1 MSFDPIERWMRC
13 RPLMLTCVCF
23 VVGVV
28 IGYMVGFSPL
38 VWGGALLIALT
49 ALILFRKGVLLFSS
63 SLLIGALITACA
75 LISPSVTPQEDVLLT
90 GRIISEPYSRDNY
103 ARFLLED
110 VSADGVKLPTRVM
123 LYLHSYED
131 DVLLPSYPYGTT
143 LSVRAD
149 TYIPSPATNP
159 HESSYADYLRREDV
173 FLAASASVDDLAG
186 VLPSEPSLRGAA
198 LRLKHRLNTVI
209 YELYDE
215 RCAPLIS
222 ALLLGERS
230 LLPDELYDAFR
241 TAGLAHL
248 LAISGLHISCLAAAL
263 DWMMRKMRI
272 PQIVVFVVITLFLGC
287 YAYLVG
293 CPVSILRAV
302 IMYVL
307 AALARIFGRPSDP
320 ATNLSLAAVLVLLVD
335 PLFIADASMIL
346 SFGSV
351 AGLILLTQSLVPKS
365 LLRVRGILHTPV
377 RVLTLALCASL
388 AAQIPTLPALAE
400 MFGEVPLYSLLANL
414 PALPLMTAALP
425 FAMLSV
431 VLGCIQTGLGAPI
444 AWCVEQLFSVL
455 IDFTSVI
462 AALPHASIRIPCW
475 SAGMILL
482 YVALCILASSVSA
495 LPKFLKKTCL
505 VLLPLVALCACLRP
519 LAYPA
524 EGLEVLFLDAGQAD
538 AALIRAEDQYYLM
551 DAGEDSTM
559 AEYLAHSGIR
569 PSGVFLSH
577 PHSDHAMGMV
587 DVLAFCPPAV
597 IYVPCLWDD
606 VPADEGIPEMIKS
619 AEDMGWIVR
628 FLEAG
633 DTVPLSDHVTAHIH
647 QPWEGMTDDANGAS
661 LVMSVAYGASSVLFT
676 GDLTI
681 EDEYAFLPDCDVLK
695 IPHHGAKSSTSS
707 LLLRMTSPT
716 AAIISVGH
724 NSYGHPAEQ
733 TLEKLNQAGI
743 SVHRTD
749 ECGALSVLLDGNGQ
763 IKITPF
769 PKTTPS
775 EVIP

>member
-1 MSFDPIERWMRC
+1 MSLDPIARWMRC
-13 RPLMLTCVCF
+13 RPLMLVCVCF
-23 VVGVV
+23 VIGVIIAYTVGLP
-28 IGYMVGFSPL
+28 PL
-38 VWGGALLIALT
+38 AWCGALLIALI
-49 ALILFRKGVLLFSS
+49 ALMLIRRGALVFPAA
-63 SLLIGALITACA
+63 LLIGALLTSCA
-75 LISPSVTPQEDVLLT
+75 LINPIVTPQEDVLLT
-90 GRIISEPYSRDNY
+90 GRVVSEPYSRDNY

-110 VSADGVKLPTRVM
+110 VTADGEKLPTRVM
-123 LYLHSYED
+123 LYLHSYEEEIF
-131 DVLLPSYPYGTT
+131 LPSYPYGTT
-143 LSVRAD
+143 ISVRAD

-159 HESSYADYLRREDV
+159 HESSYADHLRRENV
-173 FLAASASVDDLAG
+173 FLAASASVDDL
-186 VLPSEPSLRGAA
+186 VSTLPPKPSLRGTA
-198 LRLKHRLNTVI
+198 LHLKDHLNAVI

-215 RCAPLIS
+215 KCAPLVS

-263 DWMMRKMRI
+263 DWLMRKMRI
-272 PQIVVFVVITLFLGC
+272 PQGIVFVVITLFLSC

-307 AALARIFGRPSDP
+307 AALARMAGRVSDP
-320 ATNLSLAAVLVLLVD
+320 ATNLSLTAVIVLLID
-335 PLFIADASMIL
+335 PLLIADASMIL

-377 RVLTLALCASL
+377 RALTLALCASL
-388 AAQIPTLPALAE
+388 AAQVATLPALSRL
-400 MFGEVPLYSLLANL
+400 FGEVPLYSLIANL
-414 PALPLMTAALP
+414 PALPLMTAVLP

-431 VLGCIQTGLGAPI
+431 ALGCISTGLGAPI
-444 AWCVEQLFSVL
+444 AWCVGQVFSVL
-455 IDFTSVI
+455 IDFTGVI
-462 AALPHASIRIPCW
+462 AALPHAAIRIPCW
-475 SAGMILL
+475 SAGMIWL
-482 YVALCILASSVSA
+482 YVGLCILASSVSA

-505 VLLPLVALCACLRP
+505 VLLPVAALCACLRP
-519 LAYPA
+519 LTYPT
-524 EGLEVLFLDAGQAD
+524 ENLEVLFLDAGQAD
-538 AALIRAEDQYYLM
+538 AALIRAEDQYYIM

-577 PHSDHAMGMV
+577 PHSDHALGMV

-606 VPADEGIPEMIKS
+606 VPADEGIPEMMNLAK
-619 AEDMGWIVR
+619 DMGWIVR
-628 FLEAG
+628 YLEAG
-633 DTVPLSDHVTAHIH
+633 DAVALSDHVTARVY

-661 LVMSVAYGASSVLFT
+661 LVMSVSYGSSSVLFT

-681 EDEYAFLPDCDVLK
+681 GDEYAFLPDCDVLK

-707 LLLRMTSPT
+707 LLLRMTSPS
-716 AAIISVGH
+716 AAVISVGH
-724 NSYGHPAEQ
+724 NSYGHPSEE
-733 TLEKLNQAGI
+733 TLEKLKAAGI
-743 SVHRTD
+743 AVHRTD

-769 PKTTPS
+769 LKPTPS
-775 EVIP
+775 EVTP